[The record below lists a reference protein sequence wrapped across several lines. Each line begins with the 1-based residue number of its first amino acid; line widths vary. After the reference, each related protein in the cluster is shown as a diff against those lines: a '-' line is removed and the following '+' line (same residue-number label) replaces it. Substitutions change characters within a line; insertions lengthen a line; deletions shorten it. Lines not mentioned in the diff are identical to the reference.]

1 MKSQVLRPRGL
12 MILLSVALLSALA
25 GTAFAGGGKATQSI
39 ASDRNSRAEQ
49 IVKEQ
54 LAPDPARTRRRG
66 GQHVR
71 TGRIVDHDTTLG
83 DGNWNFATG
92 HAECKR
98 GERIVTGGVR
108 RIASTGLIPGLRWA
122 LQESAPDPQKKR
134 RWSILAASD
143 LGGLG
148 RSDFVVVVVCE

>member
-12 MILLSVALLSALA
+12 MILVSAALLSAFA
-25 GTAFAGGGKATQSI
+25 GTALAGGGKTNQAM
-39 ASDRNSRAEQ
+39 ASDRSSRAEQ
-49 IVKEQ
+49 IAKEQ
-54 LAPDPARTRRRG
+54 FASDPARTRRRG

-122 LQESAPDPQKKR
+122 LQESAPEPQKR